1 MKKLLILSGK
11 GGTGK
16 TTIAGAFAKLLNAK
30 YIVDCD
36 VEAPN
41 LDLLFADIPMQKEKP
56 YYSLPV
62 ARIDPETCIGC
73 GKCQETCRF
82 EAISAIDGK
91 YQVDM
96 RACEGCKACTL
107 VCPVNAISMETYIG
121 GTIYRSLGEPTIISA
136 KLKPGTGSSGLLV
149 TEVKKLLEPF
159 QNENEYAVI
168 DGPPGI
174 GCPVIASLKNV
185 DFALIVTE
193 PSLSGLSDLKRVI
206 TMARQFKAPMAI
218 IINKHDLHEGITKQI
233 EVFAVSEHIPLI
245 GKIPYD
251 EKAILMLNRGMTI
264 DQTTSEMSFV
274 IKELLRKTVELMD

>member
-1 MKKLLILSGK
+1 
-11 GGTGK
+11 
-16 TTIAGAFAKLLNAK
+16 
-30 YIVDCD
+30 
-36 VEAPN
+36 
-41 LDLLFADIPMQKEKP
+41 
-56 YYSLPV
+56 
-62 ARIDPETCIGC
+62 
-73 GKCQETCRF
+73 
-82 EAISAIDGK
+82 
-91 YQVDM
+91 
-96 RACEGCKACTL
+96 
-107 VCPVNAISMETYIG
+107 
-121 GTIYRSLGEPTIISA
+121 TIYRSLGEPTIISA